1 MFVAGIAAF
10 LAVLIAFSIND
21 KRKSMLA
28 ATSEPEK
35 APKET
40 ALKPAAKA
48 KTAEP
53 KNVGTLNTLLY
64 LGCFLV
70 VASMVGFVSYVDDTL
85 VAPIVLIITLLA
97 FITSW
102 ILRLKVPFL
111 KTTSLAFNIS
121 GLAMFIFWF
130 PALVELG
137 FEGHILPTS
146 IFFMM
151 LVMSVVSAK
160 VFKNQGLWFVSAISL
175 VPLVFSAGYLT
186 SEIFESID
194 YYEEVALYIIPVA
207 YMVLAVI
214 ARYLWRSESS
224 LVRPEAKS
232 AVAVASFAYAI
243 LGSIFGISALVSEL
257 VPFAASLT
265 AMLLIVFFYVDHS
278 LADKSLTTAR
288 FAAQLLL
295 FTLCFDLLVVLE
307 ADAETSYYLLFAAA
321 LLSTLVQSAISIF
334 YMIKRPTEKAHRA
347 ERILLALSTLTLF
360 AIAAIGS
367 ILSIE
372 IDSARFFSSTSAS
385 NLTTFLFVVKT
396 LAMAFAVI
404 NCAISIF
411 VDRNTLMVIPGAL
424 FLSSIVCNDSFENL
438 FSAIIIGV
446 MSLVAAF
453 SYFAIKPADEKNA
466 MSSSLV
472 ASVSLSVISFF
483 FCLMEG
489 SGYWIPISIASV
501 ILLIF
506 GYTSKR
512 LNIIDWGYYI
522 GAFGLA
528 LVLADVSS
536 SLDDTSISNALEYIS
551 FLLIPASL
559 ILRDFMRSRVK
570 DGVEPIH
577 IRYIIGALLIWLI
590 TAMYVVFANTSR
602 FSPDE
607 DFLSLVCVCISVLC
621 RLVVLLYAIRLR
633 IKIMEILSAIFLV
646 RIILSV
652 VGYNIWICLLV
663 AGLALIG
670 FAIFAISRASKK
682 TIAANTEIQV
692 EKVENPDKK
701 TLA

>member
-1 MFVAGIAAF
+1 
-10 LAVLIAFSIND
+10 
-21 KRKSMLA
+21 
-28 ATSEPEK
+28 
-35 APKET
+35 
-40 ALKPAAKA
+40 
-48 KTAEP
+48 
-53 KNVGTLNTLLY
+53 
-64 LGCFLV
+64 
-70 VASMVGFVSYVDDTL
+70 
-85 VAPIVLIITLLA
+85 
-97 FITSW
+97 
-102 ILRLKVPFL
+102 
-111 KTTSLAFNIS
+111 
-121 GLAMFIFWF
+121 
-130 PALVELG
+130 
-137 FEGHILPTS
+137 
-146 IFFMM
+146 
-151 LVMSVVSAK
+151 
-160 VFKNQGLWFVSAISL
+160 
-175 VPLVFSAGYLT
+175 
-186 SEIFESID
+186 
-194 YYEEVALYIIPVA
+194 
-207 YMVLAVI
+207 MVLAVI

-243 LGSIFGISALVSEL
+243 LGSIFGVSALVSEL

-265 AMLLIVFFYVDHS
+265 AILLIVFFYVDHS
-278 LADKSLTTAR
+278 LADKPLTTAR

-307 ADAETSYYLLFAAA
+307 TNAENTEASYYLLFATA
-321 LLSTLVQSAISIF
+321 LLSTLAQSAISIF
-334 YMIKRPTEKAHRA
+334 YMIKRPTERAHRA
-347 ERILLALSTLTLF
+347 ERILLALSTLALF

-372 IDSARFFSSTSAS
+372 INSARFFPITSVS
-385 NLTTFLFVVKT
+385 NFTTFLFVIKT
-396 LAMAFAVI
+396 LAMAFAAI

-411 VDRNTLMVIPGAL
+411 VDRNALMVIPGAL

-483 FCLMEG
+483 FCLMED
-489 SGYWIPISIASV
+489 SGYWIPIIIASV

-512 LNIIDWGYYI
+512 LTIIDWGHYI

-536 SLDDTSISNALEYIS
+536 SLDNISISNTLGYIS

-559 ILRDFMRSRVK
+559 ILRDFMRSRIK
-570 DGVEPIH
+570 DGVKPIH
-577 IRYIIGALLIWLI
+577 LRYIIGALLVWLI
-590 TAMYVVFANTSR
+590 TAVYVVFTNTSR

-621 RLVVLLYAIRLR
+621 RLVVLLYAIRLH